1 MKTTFVLTLLLA
13 FTGLSVLWVIFFKK
27 PKDKDTINNNENP
40 GKRKEY
46 KRIQSLIRNMEE
58 ENPELIKDLAT
69 QLNAAAK
76 LKSIKESHPDDIN
89 LVLKYWLYDDW

>member
-1 MKTTFVLTLLLA
+1 MRITVVLTLLLA
-13 FTGLSVLWVIFFKK
+13 FTGLFVLWVIFFKE
-27 PKDKDTINNNENP
+27 PKDEDTINNNQSP

-76 LKSIKESHPDDIN
+76 LKSFKESHPNDIN
-89 LVLKYWLYDDW
+89 LVIKYWLYDDW